1 MKKGKI
7 FTDSGK
13 IYVTWILTFLIIML
27 ILTFGGVSLY
37 LNSVKYTENEM
48 KNTNLMRL
56 GYVREMIDNEVSA
69 ATILSSK
76 LCVDPYIT
84 QISKMKDASE
94 MSEIEMMKVL
104 DNFALYK
111 AVSGKRGEF
120 YVWFRNID
128 LCLTSTSKYNKE
140 LFSEI
145 FCRQQKIFS
154 KENIEFF
161 ERGGSSRNFLFSA
174 SEDKTK
180 RTLINVTVISTDR
193 SGAPMVAIII
203 PLDNKVFYMNDDVMK
218 NTYVL
223 VEDSDKNIIMNTA
236 ERNIN
241 IFVDGGENDLR
252 TCGEGKERVVY
263 SYIKSNVMDWKY
275 IVAMDYGKFRISIR
289 NQSAIFAM
297 LLFFELLFVFLAICL
312 FWNKNYTS
320 IKEILNILPHNRND
334 ENEFML
340 IKDNILQMKSTH
352 NKNMDIIERQQNI
365 LKYIFIGDLIA
376 NGEKRFDRLD
386 AELEKYGIRFLSDCF
401 CVLIIYIFDNG
412 IFKKAEFDTFDDDN
426 SDELI
431 EYSVK
436 NVVEELC
443 NEENLGYVTSA
454 SGMLCCLLNFNGKK
468 SDNLDTACKIARKTV
483 GFFEKYYNFQM
494 KISIGGIVYGGA
506 NISKSF
512 ENAFSNLECRIYDDD
527 KKVMTYDESKE
538 EIDTKQSMILRLE
551 NDVVAHI
558 KEGRTDDAVNSFRMA
573 ISEIKEKSIS
583 GAVRQKHL
591 NSFLRFMMEYIQTI
605 NKKSDG
611 AFTDETNTLLNIILS
626 DTEIWNETGAIEGV
640 IRRIC
645 DYQASISEGGSHKNS
660 MYQKMLKYIGMNY
673 MNTNLTSQMVAD
685 EFKLSVSYF
694 LRFFKENAG
703 CGFLDYLHK
712 VRIEKAK
719 EMLKVNSY
727 DLKSIHTAC
736 GYASYTTFM
745 RAFKKITGMTPQKY
759 RDRL

>member
-1 MKKGKI
+1 MKKGKV
-7 FTDSGK
+7 FVGSGK
-13 IYVTWILTFLIIML
+13 LYITWILTFFIIMS

-37 LNSVKYTENEM
+37 FNSVKYTKNEM

-84 QISKMKDASE
+84 QISKMKDTSE
-94 MSEIEMMKVL
+94 MSEIEMMNVL

-145 FCRQQKIFS
+145 FCRQQKMFS

-161 ERGGSSRNFLFSA
+161 ESGGSSRNFLFSA

-180 RTLINVTVISTDR
+180 RTLINVTVISTDG

-218 NTYVL
+218 NTYVM

-236 ERNIN
+236 EREID
-241 IFVDGGENDLR
+241 ILVDGGENDLR
-252 TCGEGKERVVY
+252 TCGKDREKVVY
-263 SYIKSNVMDWKY
+263 SYVKSNVMDWKY
-275 IVAMDYGKFRISIR
+275 IVAMDYGQFRISIR

-297 LLFFELLFVFLAICL
+297 LLFFELLFVFLTIWL
-312 FWNKNYTS
+312 FWYKNYTP
-320 IKEILNILPHNRND
+320 IKEILNILPHSRNG
-334 ENEFML
+334 ENELIL
-340 IKDNILQMKSTH
+340 IKDNILQMKSTYD
-352 NKNMDIIERQQNI
+352 KNMDIIERQQNM
-365 LKYIFIGDLIA
+365 LKYIFIGNLIA
-376 NGEKRFDRLD
+376 NGEKQFESLD
-386 AELEKYGIRFLSDCF
+386 TELEKYGIRFLSERF

-412 IFKKAEFDTFDDDN
+412 IFKKDASDTLGDDN
-426 SDELI
+426 TDELI

-454 SGMLCCLLNFNGKK
+454 SGMLCCLLNFGGRKK
-468 SDNLDTACKIARKTV
+468 DNLDTACKIARKTID
-483 GFFEKYYNFQM
+483 FFEKYYNFQM

-506 NISKSF
+506 NIRKSF
-512 ENAFSNLECRIYDDD
+512 ENALLHLEHRIYDDD
-527 KKVMTYDESKE
+527 KKVLTYNESKE
-538 EIDTKQSMILRLE
+538 EMDTKQPMILRWE
-551 NDVVAHI
+551 NDVVSYI
-558 KEGRTDDAVNSFRMA
+558 KEGRADEAVNSFRMA
-573 ISEIKEKSIS
+573 MSEIKEKSIS
-583 GAVRQKHL
+583 DTVRRKHL
-591 NSFLRFMMEYIQTI
+591 NSFLRFMTEYIQTI
-605 NKKSDG
+605 NKRSDG
-611 AFTDETNTLLNIILS
+611 AFIDETNTLLNIILLS
-626 DTEIWNETGAIEGV
+626 DTEIWKETGAIEKI

-645 DYQASISEGGSHKNS
+645 DYQASISGSHKNS
-660 MYQKMLKYIGMNY
+660 IYQKMLKYVEMNY

-694 LRFFKENAG
+694 LRFFKENTG

-727 DLKSIHTAC
+727 DLKSIYTAC
-736 GYASYTTFM
+736 GYASYTTFI
-745 RAFKKITGMTPQKY
+745 RAFKKITDMTPQKY